1 MVARLKADDDDNDDA
16 AFVNVNTSDGD
27 EQQHNRIRIRVKG
40 ADDFFDWEQRN
51 QSIIIFGFYK

>member
-1 MVARLKADDDDNDDA
+1 MVVRLKADDDD
-16 AFVNVNTSDGD
+16 AFANVNTSDGD